1 MSVSAECLQISR
13 RNLRSIGS
21 QFSLTILHRAPN
33 NIHGYGHVEAS
44 CVVCRPP
51 TALSKPTTQTEM
63 LYIVL
68 SHRPLS
74 LLSQAA
80 FAFSVM
86 PSLSSSCSRLLSIRI
101 AHHVGINSRMTDQ
114 VATMN
119 DGALTTEIVPV
130 WAAKREGG
138 CE

>member
-13 RNLRSIGS
+13 RNLRSAGS
-21 QFSLTILHRAPN
+21 RFSLTILHRAPN
-33 NIHGYGHVEAS
+33 NIHGYGHVEACAAHPQPS
-44 CVVCRPP
+44 P
-51 TALSKPTTQTEM
+51 KPTTQTEM

-68 SHRPLS
+68 SHRPLP
-74 LLSQAA
+74 LVSQAA
-80 FAFSVM
+80 FALSVM
-86 PSLSSSCSRLLSIRI
+86 PSLSSSCSRELSIRI

-130 WAAKREGG
+130 RSKRERG